1 MKQIAVFASG
11 NGSNFA
17 AIHAATINKVIDA
30 EVALLICDNPDAY
43 AIHRAAEFGIECFAF
58 KPKMFAS
65 KVDYETEI
73 VARLNQLDPDLIVLA
88 GYMRILGHTML
99 DAFGGRIINIHPSL
113 LPDFKG
119 KDAIGQAIA
128 SKAPRIGV
136 SIHYVDEGMDTG
148 TIIAQSGFAVDG
160 SESRAE
166 IECRVHEIEHQLYP
180 QTIAMLL
187 EKETSV

>member
-17 AIHAATINKVIDA
+17 AIYEATLSGIIDA
-30 EVALLICDNPDAY
+30 EIGLLVCDNPDAY
-43 AIHRAAEFGIECFAF
+43 VITRAQELGIDYFAF
-58 KPKMFAS
+58 SPKDFTDKEA
-65 KVDYETEI
+65 YETAI
-73 VARLNQLDPDLIVLA
+73 VARLKQLNPDLIVLA
-88 GYMRILGHTML
+88 GYMRILGRTML
-99 DAFGGRIINIHPSL
+99 DVYGGRIINVHPSL

-119 KDAIGQAIA
+119 MDAIGQAIA

-148 TIIAQSGFAVDG
+148 TIIAQVGFSVDG
-160 SESRAE
+160 SETRAE
-166 IECRVHEIEHQLYP
+166 IERWVHEIEHQLYP

-187 EKETSV
+187 EKEKSV